1 MVKLFL
7 YIILRFGF
15 PPKLN
20 IKEKLCQETQSK
32 KTTKTKIVQK
42 RVWLKTPLKLVVT
55 KGDNK
60 RSKSTNKLGEPL
72 IKAVV
77 IAIFSNWVH
86 MNKSNF
92 SVGAAAQL
100 DDGPSCK

>member
-7 YIILRFGF
+7 YIILQFWFF
-15 PPKLN
+15 PQTKHQRKPVSRN
-20 IKEKLCQETQSK
+20 PSK

-42 RVWLKTPLKLVVT
+42 RVWLKTALKLVVT